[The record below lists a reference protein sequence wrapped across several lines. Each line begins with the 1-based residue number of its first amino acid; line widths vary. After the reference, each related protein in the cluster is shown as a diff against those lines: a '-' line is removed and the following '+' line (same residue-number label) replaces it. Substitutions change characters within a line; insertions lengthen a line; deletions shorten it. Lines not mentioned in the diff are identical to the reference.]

1 MLANRADEAADFCCT
16 VAGRCCESGDLLQEN
31 VMLPRPVRGDILAV
45 LVTGAYN
52 YSMASHYNRL
62 PKPAIV
68 LVSKNGE
75 RVAVKRETFEDLCRN
90 DF

>member
-1 MLANRADEAADFCCT
+1 
-16 VAGRCCESGDLLQEN
+16 
-31 VMLPRPVRGDILAV
+31 MLPRPKRGDVLAV

-68 LVSKNGE
+68 LVSKQGE

-90 DF
+90 DI

>member
-1 MLANRADEAADFCCT
+1 MLANRANEEASFKCSI
-16 VAGRCCESGDLLQEN
+16 AGRCCESGDLLQEN

-68 LVSKNGE
+68 LVSKKGE
-75 RVAVKRETFEDLCRN
+75 RVAVKRETFADLCAL
-90 DF
+90 DA